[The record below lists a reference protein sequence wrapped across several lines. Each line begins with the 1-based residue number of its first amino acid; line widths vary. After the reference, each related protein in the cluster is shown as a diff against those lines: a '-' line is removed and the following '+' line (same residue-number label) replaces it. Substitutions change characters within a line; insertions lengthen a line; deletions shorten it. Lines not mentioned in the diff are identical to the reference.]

1 MYCKNYYFSVNEIHG
16 LFAKRSRIVGD
27 CMNKSN
33 KRQLEIIAILK
44 RDKFVKV
51 WQLSEYF
58 GVANRTIQYDLSYLK
73 KAYPGKIVS
82 RPGKYNGGIEWVE
95 D

>member
-1 MYCKNYYFSVNEIHG
+1 MYCKNYYFYVNDIHG

-33 KRQLEIIAILK
+33 KRQLGIITILN

-51 WQLSEYF
+51 WQLSEFTLVELVGYEDVEARSPTSF
-58 GVANRTIQYDLSYLK
+58 SL
-73 KAYPGKIVS
+73 
-82 RPGKYNGGIEWVE
+82 WVVHRM
-95 D
+95 